1 MTNWKAYGRQKR
13 NLKTIPKTCQRGLPK
28 QPHAYQNSR
37 VSPTDTAKATLL
49 TSLHVRTTSSSAN
62 MHNLKHRYITDNVTR
77 TEPNRAGKSK
87 WPQQTTRCD
96 KFKLLLAL
104 H

>member
-1 MTNWKAYGRQKR
+1 MINWKVYGEKQKR

-28 QPHAYQNSR
+28 QPHACQNSC

-49 TSLHVRTTSSSAN
+49 TALHVCTTSNSTN
-62 MHNLKHRYITDNVTR
+62 MHNLMHRYITDNIMR

-87 WPQQTTRCD
+87 WPQQTTLRQ
-96 KFKLLLAL
+96 A
-104 H
+104 